1 MAAHGADRSL
11 DEVDL
16 VCLMSSIP
24 ELLSLAIEL
33 ILDLFRLQALRSQ
46 LLQFGQV
53 ALHVGQNNFNPLR
66 VFEGTLQRSIGEL
79 QAGGA
84 LLGGSELLVELL
96 LAVNNRIEIGGGLL
110 SFGHER
116 QLLVQQV
123 LLALE
128 AK

>member
-66 VFEGTLQRSIGEL
+66 VFEGTLQRSIGAASGRRAPGR
-79 QAGGA
+79 QRAAGRAAAGG
-84 LLGGSELLVELL
+84 E
-96 LAVNNRIEIGGGLL
+96 
-110 SFGHER
+110 
-116 QLLVQQV
+116 
-123 LLALE
+123 
-128 AK
+128 